1 MVSLGVLANLSK
13 ALELVLHS
21 RFNYE
26 HKTNKNTLPSPKTTE
41 QNPKTSLNL
50 SKSSSSPSV
59 WAMTFGFTYQVLH
72 YNPKQ

>member
-26 HKTNKNTLPSPKTTE
+26 HKTNKNTLPSPKTTRA
-41 QNPKTSLNL
+41 K
-50 SKSSSSPSV
+50 SKDLTES
-59 WAMTFGFTYQVLH
+59 
-72 YNPKQ
+72 